1 MAIRKKYLRRRPVC
15 QVTFEVPADGAHK
28 VCVVG
33 DFNHW
38 RPEGS
43 LLQKT
48 REGVF
53 RGTFDLPKENS
64 YEFRYLIDSDFVN
77 ETEADRYRWNEFA
90 QTENSVLDT

>member
-15 QVTFEVPADGAHK
+15 QVTFEVATQTAEQ

-43 LLQKT
+43 RLQKI
-48 REGVF
+48 REGCF
-53 RGTFDLPKENS
+53 RGIFEFPRENS

-77 ETEADRYRWNEFA
+77 ETQADGFRWNAFA